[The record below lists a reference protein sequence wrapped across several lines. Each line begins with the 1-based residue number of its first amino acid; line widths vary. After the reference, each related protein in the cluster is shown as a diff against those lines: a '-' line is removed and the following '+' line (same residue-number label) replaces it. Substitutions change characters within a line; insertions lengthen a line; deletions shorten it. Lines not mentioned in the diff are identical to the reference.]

1 MKFISNRIKEKSNV
15 YFGWYALAGVGLV
28 QLVSTAAGSLNL
40 SMFVVPMSDELGFS
54 RTLFSG
60 AVSLGSIFAAI
71 FSIPFGLLFDLKK
84 TRQVLI
90 LSVVSMG
97 IATFAMS
104 YVSEWILLY
113 VLVTITR
120 MFFSTPMMVGG
131 SIIIAKWFI
140 TNRGRANGILYAF
153 HSIGMVVFPV
163 LAGIFIVHY
172 GWRSAWAYLGFVV
185 IIIALIPSLI
195 FIYEEP
201 GSLGIKL
208 KNDEKIKNN
217 LVNFSLGEAARTKSL
232 WIIAIGTGVLYF
244 FHSGIN
250 THQAAFLQDRDISL
264 GLSSLV
270 ISFNA
275 ISTGL
280 GSIIWGLICDRVKI
294 KYAFSGVFASSMLAL
309 LILIYTFDV
318 YMAILA
324 SIFFGF
330 AMGGMLAVPAVAYAN
345 YYGTDS
351 LGKIRGITHPVTTA
365 GAASGVMVSGIIFDI
380 YSSYTSA
387 FWIYFLMSIFMV
399 FFSLFLDKPRNEMN

>member
-1 MKFISNRIKEKSNV
+1 
-15 YFGWYALAGVGLV
+15 
-28 QLVSTAAGSLNL
+28 
-40 SMFVVPMSDELGFS
+40 
-54 RTLFSG
+54 
-60 AVSLGSIFAAI
+60 
-71 FSIPFGLLFDLKK
+71 
-84 TRQVLI
+84 
-90 LSVVSMG
+90 
-97 IATFAMS
+97 
-104 YVSEWILLY
+104 
-113 VLVTITR
+113 

-131 SIIIAKWFI
+131 SIITAKWFI

-172 GWRSAWAYLGFVV
+172 GWRSAWSYLGFIV
-185 IIIALIPSLI
+185 IIIALLPSLI

-201 GSLGIKL
+201 ESLGIKL
-208 KNDEKIKNN
+208 KNYEKVKNN

-294 KYAFSGVFASSMLAL
+294 KYAFSGVFASSMIAL
-309 LILIYTFDV
+309 LTLIYTFDV

-345 YYGTDS
+345 FYGTDS

-365 GAASGVMVSGIIFDI
+365 GAASGVMVSGIIFDV

-387 FWIYFLMSIFMV
+387 FWIYFLMSIFML

>member
-1 MKFISNRIKEKSNV
+1 
-15 YFGWYALAGVGLV
+15 
-28 QLVSTAAGSLNL
+28 
-40 SMFVVPMSDELGFS
+40 
-54 RTLFSG
+54 
-60 AVSLGSIFAAI
+60 
-71 FSIPFGLLFDLKK
+71 
-84 TRQVLI
+84 
-90 LSVVSMG
+90 
-97 IATFAMS
+97 
-104 YVSEWILLY
+104 
-113 VLVTITR
+113 
-120 MFFSTPMMVGG
+120 
-131 SIIIAKWFI
+131 
-140 TNRGRANGILYAF
+140 
-153 HSIGMVVFPV
+153 MVVFPV

-172 GWRSAWAYLGFVV
+172 GWRPAWAYLGFVV

-201 GSLGIKL
+201 RSLGIKL
-208 KNDEKIKNN
+208 KNDENIKNN

-244 FHSGIN
+244 FHSGVN

-294 KYAFSGVFASSMLAL
+294 KYAFSGVFAFSMLAL
-309 LILIYTFDV
+309 LTLIYTFDV

>member
-1 MKFISNRIKEKSNV
+1 M
-15 YFGWYALAGVGLV
+15 
-28 QLVSTAAGSLNL
+28 
-40 SMFVVPMSDELGFS
+40 
-54 RTLFSG
+54 
-60 AVSLGSIFAAI
+60 
-71 FSIPFGLLFDLKK
+71 
-84 TRQVLI
+84 
-90 LSVVSMG
+90 
-97 IATFAMS
+97 
-104 YVSEWILLY
+104 
-113 VLVTITR
+113 
-120 MFFSTPMMVGG
+120 
-131 SIIIAKWFI
+131 
-140 TNRGRANGILYAF
+140 
-153 HSIGMVVFPV
+153 
-163 LAGIFIVHY
+163 
-172 GWRSAWAYLGFVV
+172 
-185 IIIALIPSLI
+185 I